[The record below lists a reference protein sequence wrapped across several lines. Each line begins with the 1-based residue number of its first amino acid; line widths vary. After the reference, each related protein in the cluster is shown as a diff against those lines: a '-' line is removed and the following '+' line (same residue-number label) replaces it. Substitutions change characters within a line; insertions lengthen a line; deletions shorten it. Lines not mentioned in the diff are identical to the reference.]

1 MTDKERLDFV
11 EKHPRSIGLAP
22 KWAGGSDD
30 GYRFEWIDIRE
41 MIDRAM
47 SDAMRPKTVVETFIL
62 DQPNASVSI
71 PGGEP
76 GYAPGSCYPNTGGKK

>member
-22 KWAGGSDD
+22 KWVGESDD

-41 MIDRAM
+41 MIDHAM
-47 SDAMRPKTVVETFIL
+47 TATTRPKTVAETFIL
-62 DQPNASVSI
+62 DQPNR
-71 PGGEP
+71 
-76 GYAPGSCYPNTGGKK
+76 